1 MTAQQFAYDEGA
13 TPRWGFQT
21 SFWQRRR
28 PAFWLFVIT
37 LVITGLDF
45 LAQQLQ
51 MISVVPGAWF
61 ATILLLLPYAIPVI
75 AIIYFL
81 DLYEREP
88 ISILVAGI
96 LWGGIA
102 ATTLSMY
109 TNTPLSELIFK
120 LSGDAAF
127 TESWSAALTAPF
139 VEEGFKAIG
148 LILLV
153 SIARP
158 ELDDLLDGFVWGAMV
173 GIGFLLVEDVFY
185 FVRAFAATGSYGD
198 LIGMFMIRILGAG
211 PYSHFLYTGLIG
223 MGVAYYATRTG
234 ETFGRRVG
242 IGLAYAAAGV
252 AAHFFWNSPLLS
264 ELLGDGT
271 SLVGWALFVTVKGLP
286 MLIGLVLVVR
296 LARRREGR
304 WFRAFSQPFFDD
316 GAITEAELAEL
327 GGLRSRRRARKAAGR
342 AKGPGGAKL
351 KGMIQRQQINLAMVM
366 SRYGSETHPE
376 VARQQQLVM
385 GLKGQYE
392 ALGVAPVAAAV
403 GAAPAWGQAAH
414 VAAVAPVAAADG
426 AAPAWG
432 QPAPAGT
439 ATGTSA
445 RRGLGPAGYP
455 GGRSASTATGSSAR
469 RGPAGADTMG
479 SARPFPHPR
488 PAAGVDGNAPRPGRG
503 PARVGGARSVP
514 APDGPVGRPP
524 GAGRRRT
531 GWGLGA
537 GHRGQRLDRLGRRPP
552 ARAAGL
558 ILGRHEATPPAKK
571 PERRARCPPLSL
583 SPDGDDPDRRLPR
596 RCTRPHGRAN
606 GVLGARYSACP
617 SPPARRHVEP
627 CPMSC

>member
-1 MTAQQFAYDEGA
+1 
-13 TPRWGFQT
+13 
-21 SFWQRRR
+21 
-28 PAFWLFVIT
+28 
-37 LVITGLDF
+37 
-45 LAQQLQ
+45 
-51 MISVVPGAWF
+51 
-61 ATILLLLPYAIPVI
+61 VI

-88 ISILVAGI
+88 ISILVAGL

-109 TNTPLSELIFK
+109 TNTPLSELVFK
-120 LSGDAAF
+120 LTGDAAF

-158 ELDDLLDGFVWGAMV
+158 EMDDLLDGFVWGAMV
-173 GIGFLLVEDVFY
+173 GVGFLLVEDVLY

-211 PYSHFLYTGLIG
+211 PYSHFLYTGLVG

-271 SLVGWALFVTVKGLP
+271 SLVGWGLFVTVKGLP

-304 WFRAFSQPFFDD
+304 WFAAFSQPFFDD

-392 ALGVAPVAAAV
+392 ALGVAPVAGMVGAAPAWGQAAPVAPVAPVAAAV
-403 GAAPAWGQAAH
+403 GAAPAWGQPSQPAAQ
-414 VAAVAPVAAADG
+414 AAPQPAPQAAA
-426 AAPAWG
+426 AWG
-432 QPAPAGT
+432 QPAPTPWVQPAPSPTPAPPPAWT
-439 ATGTSA
+439 ATHRAPDEGLPAWAAPDPSQPPMVALAGRLELVVVERAGDWARVTAVNGWTGWVDA
-445 RRGLGPAGYP
+445 RRLVP
-455 GGRSASTATGSSAR
+455 
-469 RGPAGADTMG
+469 RG
-479 SARPFPHPR
+479 
-488 PAAGVDGNAPRPGRG
+488 
-503 PARVGGARSVP
+503 
-514 APDGPVGRPP
+514 
-524 GAGRRRT
+524 
-531 GWGLGA
+531 
-537 GHRGQRLDRLGRRPP
+537 
-552 ARAAGL
+552 
-558 ILGRHEATPPAKK
+558 
-571 PERRARCPPLSL
+571 
-583 SPDGDDPDRRLPR
+583 
-596 RCTRPHGRAN
+596 
-606 GVLGARYSACP
+606 
-617 SPPARRHVEP
+617 
-627 CPMSC
+627 